1 MKLSTAS
8 EENSF
13 SPMRPPADVH
23 RSDLLAEMNLLNRRL
38 LFDMVGMV
46 GRVSKCP
53 SRPWK
58 SEDSRKSSILSLKT
72 SADSR
77 RTRDSRSPSSEEKN
91 SFLTI
96 KVF

>member
-8 EENSF
+8 EENSS
-13 SPMRPPADVH
+13 SPMRPPAGVH

-38 LFDMVGMV
+38 LFEMVGL
-46 GRVSKCP
+46 RVSKCP

-91 SFLTI
+91 SFLTTI